1 MVSPAQT
8 VTLSGAGEGVKAG
21 EWKPS
26 VNPWMV
32 ALSVMLASF
41 MVALDSSIANV
52 ALPHIAGSLSAST
65 DESTWVLTSYLVS
78 NGIML
83 PASSWITKR
92 IGRKRLLMISILTF
106 TVASVLCGLALNMPM
121 LIVARILQGAGGGGM
136 PPLAQA
142 ILLESFPVEKQGKA
156 MAMFGIG
163 IVVAPVVGPTLGG
176 WITDSYSWRWIF
188 NINVPVGLLALFM
201 ANLYIE
207 DPPYLRQA
215 RRTAI
220 DAVGF
225 GLMAVWLGTLQLVL
239 DKGQEADWFGASWIC
254 WLTAVSVA
262 AFVGFVVR
270 ELVHSEPIVELRAL
284 KNRNFAIGT
293 AMTGFYG
300 VAALWN
306 HGVSAAV
313 SADHAGLLR
322 TGQRAGGEP
331 AGCGRDAGN
340 GDGGDD
346 GEPLRRA
353 GFAGDWAGDFWGFVG
368 GDQPCEPDISMAAV
382 ILPNFFNGFGGG
394 FVFVPLTTLAMGRLR
409 KEEIG
414 NAAGIYNLVRN
425 IGGSIGI
432 AALTAEVVRG
442 AQVHQSYLGANL
454 TAGER
459 GGVDGGAGA
468 DGAVYG
474 GRERPGDG
482 AVEGAGDAVQQF
494 AAAGYGAGLCG
505 QLPAAGVSV
514 DSVHRAG
521 GVVWGGGEEGTGR
534 PRGER
539 GLGLAVRAVASVVP
553 DSEAGQSAKWLFG
566 AAESGVRI
574 PFPKFQRMHRSCL
587 ENLLGA

>member
-1 MVSPAQT
+1 MVSPAQA
-8 VTLSGAGEGVKAG
+8 GAGSGLQA

-142 ILLESFPVEKQGKA
+142 ILLESFPMEQQGKA

-215 RRTAI
+215 RRTAV

-225 GLMAVWLGTLQLVL
+225 GLMAVWLGSLQLVL

-270 ELVHSEPIVELRAL
+270 ELVHSDPIVELRAL

-300 VAALWN
+300 VLLYGITAFLPLFLQTMLGYSALDSGLAVSPRGLGAMLGMVMVGALVN
-306 HGVSAAV
+306 RFDGRVLLAIGLGIFGVSAVAISHV
-313 SADHAGLLR
+313 NL
-322 TGQRAGGEP
+322 TT
-331 AGCGRDAGN
+331 
-340 GDGGDD
+340 
-346 GEPLRRA
+346 
-353 GFAGDWAGDFWGFVG
+353 
-368 GDQPCEPDISMAAV
+368 SMAAV
-382 ILPNFFNGFGGG
+382 IWPNFFNGFGGG

-432 AALTAEVVRG
+432 AALTAAVVRG
-442 AQVHQSYLGANL
+442 QQVHQNYLGANL
-454 TAGER
+454 TAGSAVASTAVQGLTAQFAA
-459 GGVDGGAGA
+459 GGVDPVTAKLKALGMLYQSLQQQATVLAYA
-468 DGAVYG
+468 DNF
-474 GRERPGDG
+474 RRL
-482 AVEGAGDAVQQF
+482 
-494 AAAGYGAGLCG
+494 GYLSILCI
-505 QLPAAGVSV
+505 
-514 DSVHRAG
+514 
-521 GVVWGGGEEGTGR
+521 
-534 PRGER
+534 
-539 GLGLAVRAVASVVP
+539 GLAVSFGVVVKRQGIGNR
-553 DSEAGQSAKWLFG
+553 E
-566 AAESGVRI
+566 
-574 PFPKFQRMHRSCL
+574 
-587 ENLLGA
+587 